1 MWSVY
6 HTRWWLVQKI
16 IHICGMGIFGYLNWT
31 RVFYYRLLGARI
43 GKGVRIDRS
52 TTLGEYDLVEIGDG
66 VELDRCICRPFAV
79 ERNTTMYLGKIRL
92 GRNSAVGLKT
102 IIAPGTDLPEDTC
115 LGANSSSWEWQDAS
129 ESNRDQSAWK
139 IPEPHWLLWILFGL
153 PIHFMIKAIS
163 LLPWIGGLSGLATT
177 SRSQEGADLLLSLVS
192 WFANPTRVG
201 FHFLARILDS
211 CFGPMVFLSLV
222 AALKAFMDVIFGK
235 IRPSLT
241 IQRSHVDRFRM
252 ALLSH
257 LVPNGDISEVTSY
270 FGTHYEITSVIVRI
284 LGGKVGKRVYWPG
297 NGPSIQN
304 FDLIDIGDDVIFG
317 SRSHIITS
325 DGNGCDYVRIAEGAM
340 VADRVVL
347 LPGCQV
353 SEQAVL
359 GSGTLTQ
366 RNAFYPPGSTWI
378 GSKKGGPISLNSPT
392 PRSMVSKYSG
402 HSVSP
407 QLPNNSFNNVSEEEK
422 NIVCQSCT
430 QARSASLES
439 RRSSEAHSPLLS
451 NVPPPLPSTTT
462 SITPF
467 GRAFYGKD
475 APYHVHGLFTITLYS
490 VLANIFISVYWN
502 VPTIL
507 SLQILFKV
515 ANHSY
520 FSPLFTESAF
530 RTVYILCV
538 LWISFS
544 FLHVIFSVAALA
556 ICICAKWLLLRR
568 REQGNYDWDK
578 SSYCQRWQVLLTIE
592 RIRRRHV
599 GGEDILALL
608 TGTWYCALYFRLLG
622 AKIGKDCALFA
633 SGTFSVSF
641 TEPDLVTLGD
651 RVAVDDA
658 SLVAHINSRGNFCL
672 NTLVV
677 GDRSVLRTGS
687 RLLSGAAMGKD
698 ACLLE
703 HTLVMAGDEVEDG
716 ATCQGWPANA
726 FTGARIKTKDT
737 KTEEGS
743 GEY

>member
-1 MWSVY
+1 M
-6 HTRWWLVQKI
+6 
-16 IHICGMGIFGYLNWT
+16 
-31 RVFYYRLLGARI
+31 
-43 GKGVRIDRS
+43 
-52 TTLGEYDLVEIGDG
+52 
-66 VELDRCICRPFAV
+66 
-79 ERNTTMYLGKIRL
+79 
-92 GRNSAVGLKT
+92 
-102 IIAPGTDLPEDTC
+102 
-115 LGANSSSWEWQDAS
+115 
-129 ESNRDQSAWK
+129 
-139 IPEPHWLLWILFGL
+139 
-153 PIHFMIKAIS
+153 
-163 LLPWIGGLSGLATT
+163 
-177 SRSQEGADLLLSLVS
+177 
-192 WFANPTRVG
+192 
-201 FHFLARILDS
+201 
-211 CFGPMVFLSLV
+211 
-222 AALKAFMDVIFGK
+222 
-235 IRPSLT
+235 
-241 IQRSHVDRFRM
+241 
-252 ALLSH
+252 
-257 LVPNGDISEVTSY
+257 
-270 FGTHYEITSVIVRI
+270 IVRI

-544 FLHVIFSVAALA
+544 FLQVIFSVAALA

-703 HTLVMAGDEVEDG
+703 HTLVMAGDEVEEG

-726 FTGARIKTKDT
+726 FTGARIKTMDT